1 MISSSNVTDIVA
13 PVNSA
18 ADLVRSVAAETA
30 ELEALLALMR
40 EEQQAL
46 QERDSERVY
55 ASAVAK
61 NQHLARLSDFDAS
74 RSRFLRANGL
84 SQDHAGMQRFLER
97 TPGLPA
103 LAAESWRRLLAN
115 AAEARRI
122 NGINGRLIAAQLRF
136 VGGALSALQQATVD
150 SALPPLQRIASNLT
164 CYGADGQTR
173 NAPPSRSLASA

>member
-1 MISSSNVTDIVA
+1 M
-13 PVNSA
+13 NSA
-18 ADLVRSVAAETA
+18 RDLVRSIAEESA
-30 ELEALLALMR
+30 ELDALLALMR

-55 ASAVAK
+55 AFAFEK
-61 NQHLARLSDFDAS
+61 NERVARLSAFDLS
-74 RSRFLRANGL
+74 RAKFLRASGL
-84 SQDHAGMQRFLER
+84 SQDHAGMQLYLER

-103 LAAESWRRLLAN
+103 AALENWRRLLAS

-122 NGINGRLIAAQLRF
+122 NGINGRLIAGQLRF

-150 SALPPLQRIASNLT
+150 GALPALQRVASHLT

-173 NAPPSRSLASA
+173 SAPATRTLASA